1 MVALDEDLTKRWC
14 MGQAIAIDKDLST
27 SQYARMYSPDQ
38 EFLGVSEVNEVG
50 LQPIV
55 VLNPIN

>member
-1 MVALDEDLTKRWC
+1 
-14 MGQAIAIDKDLST
+14 
-27 SQYARMYSPDQ
+27 MYSPDQ

-55 VLNPIN
+55 VLNPINWKTDAKRPPFNL